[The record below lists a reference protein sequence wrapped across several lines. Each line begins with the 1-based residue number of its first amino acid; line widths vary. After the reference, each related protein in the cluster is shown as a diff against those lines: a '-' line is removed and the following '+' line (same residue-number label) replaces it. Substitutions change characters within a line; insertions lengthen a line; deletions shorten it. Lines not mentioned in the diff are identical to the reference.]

1 MLKGPLLETTLADYL
16 LFDKTITM
24 FVFGR
29 EVDMYMSSVSGVP
42 GGRAVVQRLRGV
54 PATDAAGVRINR
66 IIGTLAFP
74 DVDPFLLFDEV
85 HMDAAGAGAFPE
97 TPHRGFESLAY
108 VLEGQLSHSDTL
120 GNAGEVKSG
129 GAQWLNMARGVI
141 HAEHTATDAQSGR
154 GHGFRLW
161 INLPAREKGLEPQWR
176 AIAPED
182 IPAVIFGDAEVRV
195 LAGRYHGLMGPVAP
209 PTTQPFIA
217 DVSLKP
223 DAEVTLPIPP
233 GYQGFVYAFEQ
244 AVAVGETLVNRG
256 QAGILGDEGDR
267 VTLTAGQKGARA
279 LLITGM
285 PLGEPVVRHGP
296 FVMNT
301 LDEVK
306 QAFTD
311 FQNGQFGQ
319 NGKFER

>member
-1 MLKGPLLETTLADYL
+1 
-16 LFDKTITM
+16 
-24 FVFGR
+24 
-29 EVDMYMSSVSGVP
+29 MYMSPVSSAP
-42 GGRAVVQRLRGV
+42 GARTIVQRLRGV
-54 PATDAAGVRINR
+54 PATDAAGMRISR

-85 HMDAAGAGAFPE
+85 HMDTAGAGAFPE

-108 VLEGQLSHSDTL
+108 VLEGELSHSDTL
-120 GNAGEVKSG
+120 GHAGAVASG
-129 GAQWLNMARGVI
+129 GAQWLSMARGVI
-141 HAEHTATDAQSGR
+141 HAEHTATDAHSGR

-176 AIAPED
+176 AIASHD
-182 IPAVIFGDAEVRV
+182 IPAVIFKDAEVRV

-209 PTTQPFIA
+209 PTTRPFIA
-217 DVSLKP
+217 DVSLDR

-233 GYQGFVYAFEQ
+233 GYQGFVYAFEHP
-244 AVAVGETLVNRG
+244 VAVGETLVNRG
-256 QAGILGDEGDR
+256 QAGILGMDGDR
-267 VTLTAGQKGARA
+267 VTLTAGESGARV

-301 LDEVK
+301 LDEIK

-311 FQNGQFGQ
+311 FQSGKFGQ
-319 NGKFER
+319 NGKVER